1 MMFSVSDDIRGTMF
15 VADCYLNGRG
25 VKRNRRLGK
34 DLYHDAA
41 DAGNEEEKKIL
52 KGL

>member
-15 VADCYLNGRG
+15 VADCYLNGCG
-25 VKRNRRLGK
+25 VKRNKRLAK

-41 DAGNEEEKKIL
+41 DAGNEEAKRIL